1 MVAPPK
7 KRNRNHADPVFSVTE
22 LYEKMMRPTVSS
34 KKLRQTMSAYRDVLR
49 RDVDNDTLEAARPD
63 NNLQVSFFRRSRRVA
78 LPLFYCY
85 TNEPRQLMLVL
96 LRGVCSACALR
107 H

>member
-63 NNLQVSFFRRSRRVA
+63 NNLQVRFFSTVTKGRPAFVFIVIPMS
-78 LPLFYCY
+78 LD
-85 TNEPRQLMLVL
+85 
-96 LRGVCSACALR
+96 S
-107 H
+107 

>member
-63 NNLQVSFFRRSRRVA
+63 NNLQVSFFDGHEGSPCLCFIVIPMS
-78 LPLFYCY
+78 LD
-85 TNEPRQLMLVL
+85 
-96 LRGVCSACALR
+96 S
-107 H
+107 